1 MYNNHNI
8 MVDRVFLNLSV
19 TVAIAH
25 ACVIAY
31 PPGETYTIYY
41 IPYTYTKKTILTM
54 TSFFFLI

>member
-25 ACVIAY
+25 AREIAY
-31 PPGETYTIYY
+31 PPGETYTI
-41 IPYTYTKKTILTM
+41 
-54 TSFFFLI
+54 